1 MNNIISKVANNSSSD
16 FGGGLFNHTITNSRS
31 FGNQQQQPHFVPV
44 ETPGPTLLLAVR
56 IMDGLFVGNSI
67 AAQDDEFLF
76 SNKVSHVVNCA
87 GLEAANIYADH
98 GIEYLTFPWRDVPT
112 TVLLDSRDRNITRVA
127 NFIDQAFEKG
137 ECVLVQSFHGNSR
150 SCVLIAAYFIFKY
163 SWSLESTLAFMQVAH
178 PDMRIK
184 NYFLRQLKE
193 FARKNNATKD
203 IFSVDLPSSTE
214 EEIHQL
220 LLKNTVCTQF
230 YLNNTT
236 LSVLE

>member
-1 MNNIISKVANNSSSD
+1 MSSD
-16 FGGGLFNHTITNSRS
+16 YGGSLYANSIA
-31 FGNQQQQPHFVPV
+31 NQRTFSAQHAQFVAPV
-44 ETPGPTLLLAVR
+44 ENTGPTLLLAVR

-87 GLEAANIYADH
+87 GLEAANIFADH
-98 GIEYLTFPWRDVPT
+98 GVEYLTFPWRDVPT
-112 TVLLDSRDRNITRVA
+112 TVLLDTRDRNITRVA

-137 ECVLVQSFHGNSR
+137 ECVLVQSLYGNSR
-150 SCVLIAAYFIFKY
+150 SCVLIAAYFIYKF

-193 FARKNNATKD
+193 FARKMEATKD
-203 IFSVDLPSSTE
+203 IFSMDLPSSNDD
-214 EEIHQL
+214 EIQQL
-220 LLKNTVCTQF
+220 LLKNTVSGQWM
-230 YLNNTT
+230 
-236 LSVLE
+236 